1 MMMMLTGISTV
12 HLVEALQL
20 CLLSLSEST
29 RQRVS
34 SFLSFL
40 SRVVNNQH
48 IIVHCGRTLRQH
60 VSPILIQYSVVVAVV
75 MIIHFISI
83 HQVVAVFTEQEKIK
97 RFQSTTSDILKYLI
111 HIHKIFD
118 FNIHRSQHRSKMK

>member
-1 MMMMLTGISTV
+1 MMMVTGSSTV

-48 IIVHCGRTLRQH
+48 IIVHSGRTLRQH
-60 VSPILIQYSVVVAVV
+60 VSPILIQYSVVVVVV
-75 MIIHFISI
+75 MKIHFISI
-83 HQVVAVFTEQEKIK
+83 HQVAAMFTEQENETISIK
-97 RFQSTTSDILKYLI
+97 DVGYI
-111 HIHKIFD
+111 KIFD
-118 FNIHRSQHRSKMK
+118 TYT